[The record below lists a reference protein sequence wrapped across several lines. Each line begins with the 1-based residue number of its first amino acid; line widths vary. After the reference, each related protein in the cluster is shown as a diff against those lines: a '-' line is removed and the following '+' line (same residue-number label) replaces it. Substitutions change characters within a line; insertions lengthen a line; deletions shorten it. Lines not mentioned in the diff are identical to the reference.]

1 MREQWRKVKILNGL
15 YELSSTGRM
24 RKTGTHRILKPKVGS
39 RTSTRYCTCINGD
52 RRTFGVMK
60 LFIETWPE
68 LGEKRADVKILLAAL
83 CTDIPYQKKENP
95 VRKTPLGMRND
106 AYIKKKLQDAANK
119 IENRMSGH
127 YDTWNDIVHTPGCYG
142 PHDPQYCPLG

>member
-1 MREQWRKVKILNGL
+1 
-15 YELSSTGRM
+15 
-24 RKTGTHRILKPKVGS
+24 
-39 RTSTRYCTCINGD
+39 
-52 RRTFGVMK
+52 MK

-106 AYIKKKLQDAANK
+106 AYVKKKLQDAANK

-142 PHDPQYCPLG
+142 PYDPQYCPLG